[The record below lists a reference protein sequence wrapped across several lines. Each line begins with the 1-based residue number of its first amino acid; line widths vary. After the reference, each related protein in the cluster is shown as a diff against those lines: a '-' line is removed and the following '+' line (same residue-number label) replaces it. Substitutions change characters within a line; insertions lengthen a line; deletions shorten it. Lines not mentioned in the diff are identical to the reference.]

1 LTDSLLL
8 FFGIRKAIAK
18 TANGFTD
25 LFIHYITLWSTKM
38 AKYILVDS
46 AFIIANEL
54 INQGLAS
61 SRDDVENNWLD
72 APQFFANRQQ
82 TRDRL
87 IHQTYVDRLRWR
99 LNFVL
104 ENVPKATR
112 DRAQRILDMIDQAE
126 FVATALA
133 R

>member
-1 LTDSLLL
+1 MTNS
-8 FFGIRKAIAK
+8 
-18 TANGFTD
+18 
-25 LFIHYITLWSTKM
+25 
-38 AKYILVDS
+38 ILADS
-46 AFIIANEL
+46 AFIIADE
-54 INQGLAS
+54 IVAQGLAS

-87 IHQTYVDRLRWR
+87 INPAYVERLRWR
-99 LNFVL
+99 LNHVL
-104 ENVPKATR
+104 RHVPETTR

>member
-1 LTDSLLL
+1 M
-8 FFGIRKAIAK
+8 GISRK
-18 TANGFTD
+18 
-25 LFIHYITLWSTKM
+25 S
-38 AKYILVDS
+38 ILADS

-99 LNFVL
+99 LNFVV